1 MNKAVLGVGAAVVS
15 VVAICGVVLWGFVV
29 GGRQDV
35 DSQLQELSN
44 SVARTAGELEALQTT
59 ATLLRTDL
67 DAVRKAFGT
76 AVEDLAGQQ
85 ARTTA
90 LTDALRA
97 KADQTSLD
105 ERATDLASRLG
116 LLEAYWAKQGAIIE
130 PIPGDALA
138 SGYVLPF
145 AGDESLALKPVGD
158 VVALPDGAGFAF
170 AGGAH
175 FSTRGPAAAL
185 SRPLSQAGEFSVLID
200 FRADDLQQGG
210 PARIVSISQ
219 DGGSRNFTI
228 GQERSRIVVRL
239 RTTTSGPNGSS
250 PELHT
255 DEGVI
260 TGERQSLLYVRRGEE
275 STVHMD
281 EGYTKTIKVTGDLSN
296 WNYSYP
302 LLLANENRDDRQWDG
317 EIHQVVFYNRAITPE
332 DIE

>member
-1 MNKAVLGVGAAVVS
+1 MDKAVLTAAAAS
-15 VVAICGVVLWGFVV
+15 VVAVCGVLVLALSLRGTR
-29 GGRQDV
+29 GRLDV
-35 DSQLQELSN
+35 RLQELN
-44 SVARTAGELEALQTT
+44 ATVARTAGELEALQTT
-59 ATLLRTDL
+59 AASLRTDL

-90 LTDALRA
+90 LADGLKA
-97 KADQTSLD
+97 KVDQASLD
-105 ERATDLASRLG
+105 EKTADLASRLG

-130 PIPGDALA
+130 PIPGDTLA

-145 AGDESLALKPVGD
+145 AGDESLPLKPVGD

-185 SRPLSQAGEFSVLID
+185 SRPLSAAGEFSVLID
-200 FRADDLQQGG
+200 FRADDLEQGG
-210 PARIVSISQ
+210 PARIVSLSQ

-255 DEGVI
+255 DDGVV

-275 STVHMD
+275 STVYMD
-281 EGYTKTIKVTGDLSN
+281 EGYTKTIKVTGNLSS

-317 EIHQVVFYNRAITPE
+317 EIHRVVFYNRAITPG